1 MCSVFGLLDFNGKL
15 PPAERL
21 RMFKAL
27 GVAAEVRGTDAA
39 GVAYVQNGS
48 IQIQKAPRPAH
59 KMSWRI
65 APEARYIMGH
75 TRMTTQGSEHRN
87 QNNHPFPGKAGKLP
101 FALAHNG
108 VLYNDDA
115 LRQRHKLPQTKVET
129 DSYVAVQLL
138 EREGNLS
145 TQSLQH
151 MAEALDGSFTI
162 TILDAKN
169 NLYFIKGNNP
179 LAILL
184 LPDLGCY
191 LYASTEEIL
200 YNALE
205 ALSMVDVNAVDIRID
220 PGDIMRIDAKG
231 QRSVS
236 HFDDAKLYCSQYTF
250 WLGWGRGYTDT
261 ILGCQEPMEQIYLD
275 ELKSV
280 ATYYGYTPESIDR
293 LIRQG
298 FLPEDIEELLYEG
311 IGVM

>member
-15 PPAERL
+15 SHVERL

-27 GVAAEVRGTDAA
+27 GVAAEVRGTDAT
-39 GVAYVQNGS
+39 GVAYVQNET

-65 APEARYIMGH
+65 APNARYIMGH
-75 TRMTTQGSEHRN
+75 TRMTTQGSEKNN
-87 QNNHPFPGKAGKLP
+87 QNNHPFLGKAGKLSL
-101 FALAHNG
+101 ALAHNG
-108 VLYNDDA
+108 VLYNDDE
-115 LRQRHKLPQTKVET
+115 LRRRHKLPQTKIET

-145 TQSLQH
+145 SQSLQH

-179 LAILL
+179 LTILL

-200 YNALE
+200 NIALE
-205 ALSMVDVNAVDIRID
+205 ALGMVDVNAVNIKID
-220 PGDIMRIDAKG
+220 PGDIMRIDAMG
-231 QRSVS
+231 QRSVT
-236 HFDDAKLYCSQYTF
+236 HFDDSKLYHSQYTF
-250 WLGWGRGYTDT
+250 WPYCGGAYTDQSLVT
-261 ILGCQEPMEQIYLD
+261 LDPFDQMYLD
-275 ELKSV
+275 DLKSV
-280 ATYYGYTPESIDR
+280 AIYYGYTPESIDR

-298 FLPEDIEELLYEG
+298 FLPEEIEELLYEG